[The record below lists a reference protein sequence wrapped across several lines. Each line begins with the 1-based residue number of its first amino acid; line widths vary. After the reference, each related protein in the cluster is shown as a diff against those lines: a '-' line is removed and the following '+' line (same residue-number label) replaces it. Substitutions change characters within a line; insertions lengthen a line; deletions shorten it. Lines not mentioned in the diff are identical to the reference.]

1 MGLRVVALPES
12 REESVCQLQP
22 RPLQSPSLTL
32 GCQRCGGNGAA
43 APVSDVM
50 LRSSFSAP
58 LPSSVEDAA
67 AIAAEQQR
75 SGSASLAALGAFGG
89 QADPLCKCK
98 VTARLQEDVCD
109 TAGVSDSRW
118 VQAVGLHLNMSRQ
131 NPPPADC
138 EPGNTVQGV
147 LSWKQSE
154 QKADGS
160 LFSREQDSQ

>member
-1 MGLRVVALPES
+1 M
-12 REESVCQLQP
+12 
-22 RPLQSPSLTL
+22 L
-32 GCQRCGGNGAA
+32 GCQRCGGSGAA

-50 LRSSFSAP
+50 LRSSSSAP
-58 LPSSVEDAA
+58 LPSSVADAA

-75 SGSASLAALGAFGG
+75 SGSTSLAALGAFGG
-89 QADPLCKCK
+89 GAGPFCKCK

-131 NPPPADC
+131 NPPPADSQ
-138 EPGNTVQGV
+138 PGNTVQGV

-160 LFSREQDSQ
+160 LFS